1 MPFAPLERKAAFMA
15 AVTMKRT
22 VKTKAA
28 EEDIGVSWQ
37 HLDCVLLGEREGSAE
52 LKEKVAEYVGVPVD
66 EFWKTPEVAQ
76 AS

>member
-15 AVTMKRT
+15 AVTLKET

-28 EEDIGVSWQ
+28 EEIGVSWQ
-37 HLDCVLLGEREGSAE
+37 HLDAVLLGERDGSKE
-52 LKEKVAEYVGVPVD
+52 LREKVADYVGVPVD
-66 EFWKTPEVAQ
+66 EFWTKPEVAR